1 MCVDEN
7 ARLNPEAHRVQL
19 RDFLT
24 PTGDSDADTQAPPN
38 RLYKDNFKAVDKFN
52 ARMASAPAAWRLKS
66 ERQRW
71 LIGFVQVA
79 LSNAYA
85 LYRNNA
91 ILAGVAPDNILN
103 MNQFAVQVGEGV
115 YRGDV

>member
-1 MCVDEN
+1 MWLITNSGTEGGTAGQIVC
-7 ARLNPEAHRVQL
+7 
-19 RDFLT
+19 
-24 PTGDSDADTQAPPN
+24 
-38 RLYKDNFKAVDKFN
+38 
-52 ARMASAPAAWRLKS
+52 MASAPAAWRLKS

-79 LSNAYA
+79 LTNAYA

-103 MNQFAVQVGEGV
+103 NQFAVQVGEGV
-115 YRGDV
+115 YRGDCSELMPNTHAQSR